1 VLCVDDEP
9 NILSAIRRVFRGT
22 GYRVL
27 VAECA
32 HDALNVLSEDSVHL
46 IISDMRMPV
55 MDGAQLLEQVRRQW
69 PAVTR
74 MLLTGHSDMAS
85 TTAAIN
91 RGEIFRYITKPWV
104 EDELLLAVREA
115 FERQALLDEKARLE
129 RMVAQHNDELTRLN
143 GSLEQQVSD
152 RTAELANA
160 NARLGKN
167 YLGAIKAFSNLVE
180 LRGGATSGH
189 SRRVADLSRR
199 IASQMGLPPADIQH
213 VFVGAL
219 LHDIGLVGLSDAL
232 LACSIPRMAADERIQ
247 YERHPALGEQALM
260 ALEDMQPIATIV
272 RSHHERHDG
281 QGFPDGLKGDEI
293 PLGARIVG
301 LADTF
306 EDLQA
311 GHLARAEL
319 KVEDARMLIQRGR
332 NTQFESALVD
342 AFLEVTRTPEAPPVF
357 VDLSIDKLKPGMILA
372 RDLRS
377 AEGQVLLAAGHAL
390 SADLIQRVGAYA
402 TRHGLSLEIA
412 VRTAAASK
420 RLAA

>member
-1 VLCVDDEP
+1 
-9 NILSAIRRVFRGT
+9 
-22 GYRVL
+22 
-27 VAECA
+27 
-32 HDALNVLSEDSVHL
+32 
-46 IISDMRMPV
+46 
-55 MDGAQLLEQVRRQW
+55 
-69 PAVTR
+69 
-74 MLLTGHSDMAS
+74 
-85 TTAAIN
+85 
-91 RGEIFRYITKPWV
+91 
-104 EDELLLAVREA
+104 
-115 FERQALLDEKARLE
+115 
-129 RMVAQHNDELTRLN
+129 
-143 GSLEQQVSD
+143 
-152 RTAELANA
+152 
-160 NARLGKN
+160 
-167 YLGAIKAFSNLVE
+167 
-180 LRGGATSGH
+180 
-189 SRRVADLSRR
+189 
-199 IASQMGLPPADIQH
+199 
-213 VFVGAL
+213 
-219 LHDIGLVGLSDAL
+219 
-232 LACSIPRMAADERIQ
+232 
-247 YERHPALGEQALM
+247 
-260 ALEDMQPIATIV
+260 
-272 RSHHERHDG
+272 
-281 QGFPDGLKGDEI
+281 
-293 PLGARIVG
+293 